1 MIIKMCS
8 ILKILGAKQYI
19 YVYTE
24 SLCVYIHTHIHI
36 HTFTSDSERGEHIHV
51 CAPET
56 QAGSARILRNVP
68 GTVSDL
74 LGAGG
79 RGGGGHQEIQGVNF
93 ID

>member
-1 MIIKMCS
+1 M
-8 ILKILGAKQYI
+8 
-19 YVYTE
+19 
-24 SLCVYIHTHIHI
+24 YIHTHIHI

>member
-1 MIIKMCS
+1 MLAFLVVHII
-8 ILKILGAKQYI
+8 
-19 YVYTE
+19 
-24 SLCVYIHTHIHI
+24 
-36 HTFTSDSERGEHIHV
+36 FTSDSERGEHIHI

-79 RGGGGHQEIQGVNF
+79 RASGGSGCEFH
-93 ID
+93 